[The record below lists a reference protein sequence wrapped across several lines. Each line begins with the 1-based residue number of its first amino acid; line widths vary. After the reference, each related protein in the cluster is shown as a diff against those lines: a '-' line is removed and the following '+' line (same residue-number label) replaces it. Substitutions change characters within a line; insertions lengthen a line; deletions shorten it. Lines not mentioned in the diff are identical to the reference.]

1 MTPPNLPEKLVL
13 AILIC
18 LSIAGFWYRFRGV
31 VHVISAV
38 KPDPGFRLEDLG
50 ARLRTFAWEVLLQG
64 KVIQQR
70 PAAGLAHAFV
80 FWGFCAF
87 APITVNHIAT
97 GFGFPFLSR
106 AFGFGRV
113 YFIFVT
119 LFAVA
124 VAVSIVFLAAR
135 RFIER

>member
-13 AILIC
+13 AFLIC
-18 LSIAGFWYRFRGV
+18 LSVAGFSYRFRGV

-50 ARLRTFAWEVLLQG
+50 PRLRTFAWEVLLQG

-97 GFGFPFLSR
+97 AFGARFLYPNSGFGE
-106 AFGFGRV
+106 
-113 YFIFVT
+113 YYYTFV
-119 LFAVA
+119 
-124 VAVSIVFLAAR
+124 
-135 RFIER
+135 